1 MATIAAVRANIEK
14 LNLAREG
21 MAVIVDMKPDIL
33 QLNKDQL
40 LEGRVKDGGKF
51 QERYQSQSY
60 AEYKHRR
67 NPIPGKGVPD
77 LYNTGAFFD
86 GFRLDVLSEMEYRI
100 NSSDSKTAMLLKK
113 YGRVVS
119 FFGLNADSREDL
131 IKNGYFDELMDRV
144 RKVTKL

>member
-1 MATIAAVRANIEK
+1 MATIAAVKANIDK

-21 MAVIVDMKPDIL
+21 MAVVADMKPDFIR
-33 QLNKDQL
+33 LNKDQL

-51 QERYQSQSY
+51 QERYKSPQY
-60 AEYKHRR
+60 AEKKHRM
-67 NPIPGKGVPD
+67 NPIPGKYVPD

-86 GFRLDVLSEMEYRI
+86 GFKLDILSETQYKI
-100 NSSDSKTAMLLKK
+100 DSTDSKTASLKK
-113 YGRVVS
+113 RFGSVVE

-131 IKNGYFDELMDRV
+131 IKNGYYSELMDRV

>member
-1 MATIAAVRANIEK
+1 MATIAQVKANIDK

-21 MAVIVDMKPDIL
+21 MAVVADMKPEFIR
-33 QLNKDQL
+33 LNKEQL

-51 QERYQSQSY
+51 QERYKSPSY

-67 NPIPGKGVPD
+67 NPIPGKYVPD

-86 GFRLDVLSEMEYRI
+86 GFKLDILNETQYKI
-100 NSSDSKTAMLLKK
+100 DSSDSKTAMLKK
-113 YGRVVS
+113 RFGSVVE

-131 IKNGYFDELMDRV
+131 IKNGYHGELMDRV
-144 RKVTKL
+144 RKVTRL

>member
-1 MATIAAVRANIEK
+1 MATIAAVKANIDK
-14 LNLAREG
+14 LNLAKEG
-21 MAVIVDMKPDIL
+21 MAVVADMKPEIL

-51 QERYQSQSY
+51 QERYKSASY

-67 NPIPGKGVPD
+67 NPIPGKYVPD

-86 GFRLDVLSEMEYRI
+86 GFKLDILSDTQYKI
-100 NSSDSKTAMLLKK
+100 DSSDSKTAMLRKRF
-113 YGRVVS
+113 GSVVE

-131 IKNGYFDELMDRV
+131 IKNGYYSELMDRV
-144 RKVTKL
+144 RKVTRL